1 MTPQIVYRL
10 TTDDDCR
17 DFTNRADAIREA
29 QKIKYDRD
37 NEFAP
42 RLERLVFEGR
52 DAVTVSPV
60 CYDLSTDSIESFI
73 DD

>member
-10 TTDDDCR
+10 TTANDCR
-17 DFTNRADAIREA
+17 DFTNRADAIA
-29 QKIKYDRD
+29 GAVKAKYYDR
-37 NEFAP
+37 NNLP

-60 CYDLSTDSIESFI
+60 VYGEQA
-73 DD
+73 